1 MACSS
6 SSSSSSRSSRVV
18 HPHTASLSF
27 VVHACLKF
35 LTLATSLDS
44 SSDLWGIM
52 PERKAM
58 CETFRVSLTSLPAR
72 RNPTKQCK
80 CFSQSPENPCAV
92 LIQVEDQ
99 RVDAALVIVIRIHPV
114 TMSGE
119 MLPLLQ
125 GGDPSLKNT
134 KSELSTCQAQ
144 TFKDSDAPVNLN
156 PHQLTLLVLRY
167 AEARVHAD
175 RLPAGCDDTSGCSN
189 KNCAETPSALRSK
202 AHWLHK
208 IHLKRAAPNTQ
219 KNENSRN
226 ANLKPMP
233 WKLPGHAT
241 PFDARPRHVAMH
253 KVWC

>member
-1 MACSS
+1 MVC
-6 SSSSSSRSSRVV
+6 SSSRSSRVV

-52 PERKAM
+52 PGRKAR
-58 CETFRVSLTSLPAR
+58 CETFRLCLTSLPAR

-80 CFSQSPENPCAV
+80 CFSQSPKNPCAV

-125 GGDPSLKNT
+125 SGDPSLKTT

-156 PHQLTLLVLRY
+156 PHQLNPPCTAICGSKGSRRQASCRMRWYFRLQQQELCRDTIGPPLQSPLV
-167 AEARVHAD
+167 AQDTPQTSCTQHA
-175 RLPAGCDDTSGCSN
+175 
-189 KNCAETPSALRSK
+189 
-202 AHWLHK
+202 
-208 IHLKRAAPNTQ
+208 

-233 WKLPGHAT
+233 WKLLGHIT